1 MANLPIIQS
10 QNKDL
15 MLVEQRWK
23 SQLDPVLASPLANGR
38 LLENQVLVSGANTLN
53 HGLGRKLQGYFVV
66 LNSASA
72 TFFDSQSTNSMTQL
86 TLVLNASA
94 STTVSLWVF

>member
-1 MANLPIIQS
+1 VAGLPLIQS
-10 QNKDL
+10 QDKDL

-23 SQLDPVLASPLANGR
+23 SQLDPVLASPLAKGH
-38 LLENQVLVSGANTLN
+38 LVSNQVLVSGVNTIN
-53 HGLGRKLQGYFVV
+53 HGLGRKLQGYIVV

-72 TFFDSQSTNSMTQL
+72 TFYDNQDTNSMTQL

-94 STTVSLWVF
+94 PTTVSLWVF